1 MPPQRPRRTNTTHQA
16 FVLANRTEHTST
28 RRGGGS
34 SPPVLSNAN
43 ARAVN
48 CPCTVAVLPAGA
60 AVAVPARRPG
70 CWLQRSSGWGGM
82 GCVGG
87 QSGSHPG
94 VRRQG
99 GGIVVVA
106 AAGGAEVSA
115 VGLVS
120 LVQSPAPRGGRPR
133 LRCRS
138 RNRQRQRQGE
148 GARSSVVVPATAG
161 TAKGVPTAP
170 LLLLL
175 PLRWCSRRPRV
186 LPQPTA
192 VVVV

>member
-1 MPPQRPRRTNTTHQA
+1 VLAPAVFRMGGHGVRGGAEWESPRR
-16 FVLANRTEHTST
+16 EE
-28 RRGGGS
+28 
-34 SPPVLSNAN
+34 
-43 ARAVN
+43 
-48 CPCTVAVLPAGA
+48 AG
-60 AVAVPARRPG
+60 
-70 CWLQRSSGWGGM
+70 
-82 GCVGG
+82 
-87 QSGSHPG
+87 
-94 VRRQG
+94 QG